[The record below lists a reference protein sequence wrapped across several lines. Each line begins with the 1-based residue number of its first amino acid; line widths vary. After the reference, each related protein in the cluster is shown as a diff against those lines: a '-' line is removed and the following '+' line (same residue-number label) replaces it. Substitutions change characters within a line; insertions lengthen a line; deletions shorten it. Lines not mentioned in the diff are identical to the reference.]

1 MDKRSL
7 VFLLSI
13 TASFFL
19 IKLWYGQQEAET
31 RREWQKSQTES
42 VIPLQPTAIESAS
55 SLQADDTSHA
65 LPSSQA
71 QYYVLEND
79 YQQLVFSSIGGS
91 IVEIN
96 LPFESPQFP
105 KSVVRS
111 VESDRKIAEQSPQE
125 DYFPAV
131 DALRPDGTVLKP
143 TLDTYYPLVR
153 RIYTKESPLNA
164 APHETCALTSPYA
177 EFSSLPFH
185 MTSFTKNSITFEARQ
200 PHRIIKKQ
208 FSFPKA
214 PEKFPYCFDVEITIE
229 GDRKDVYLTS
239 GIPEIELMAGANGAA
254 LKYRVIRGTRGDVEK
269 VDLPKTTFTSS
280 SIQPD
285 WLCNSN
291 GFFGIILD
299 PLKGSGIG
307 MTFNQVPGADAP
319 SRLLY
324 IDVAE
329 RHPVA
334 DEFPGFEAKLPFSLT
349 EKTMQLRVFAG
360 PFADSVLSTIDKNS
374 ISEYSKPTNYMAC
387 QTFHGW
393 FAFISEPFAKF
404 LFFLMKQFYSLFGS
418 WVLSIILVTIVLRI
432 LLYPLN
438 RWSMRSMR
446 AMQEIAPQV
455 KAIQEKYKK
464 DPTKAQLEVMALYRE
479 KKVNPFS
486 GCLPLLIQMPF
497 LIGMFDL
504 LRSSFELRG
513 TPFIPGWI
521 DNLAAPDVIFD
532 WKYHIPLLGSQLH
545 LLPFVLGATMW
556 WQQSL
561 SSTLPKDPREW
572 TEQQRQQRVMGT
584 IMTVV
589 MTLLF
594 YQFPAGLNIYWI
606 SSMLLG
612 IAQQWWTNRQMAR
625 QKATH

>member
-1 MDKRSL
+1 MDKRSII
-7 VFLLSI
+7 FLLSI
-13 TASFFL
+13 TTSFFL
-19 IKLWYGQQEAET
+19 VKLWYGQRDAEY
-31 RREWQKSQTES
+31 RREWQKTHTETVVTPKQTSIEEPPH
-42 VIPLQPTAIESAS
+42 VDTAAVEGDVLPTSA
-55 SLQADDTSHA
+55 
-65 LPSSQA
+65 A

-79 YQQLVFSSIGGS
+79 YQQIVFSSVGGS

-111 VESDRKIAEQSPQE
+111 VESDRKMVEQDPKH
-125 DYFPAV
+125 DLFPAV
-131 DALRPDGTVLKP
+131 EAVRADGSVLTP
-143 TLDTYYPLVR
+143 TLDKYYPLLR
-153 RIYTKESPLNA
+153 RFYTQESPLTS
-164 APHETCALTSPYA
+164 APHEACALTSPYA
-177 EFSSLPFH
+177 EFSSLAFR
-185 MTSFTKNSITFEARQ
+185 MTSFTSTSITFEARQ
-200 PHRIIKKQ
+200 PHRIIKKR
-208 FSFPKA
+208 FSFPKD
-214 PEKFPYCFDVEITIE
+214 PSKFPYCMDVEVTID
-229 GDRKDVYLTS
+229 GDRREVWLTS
-239 GIPEIELMAGANGAA
+239 GVPEVELMSGVSGAA
-254 LKYRVIRGTRGDVEK
+254 LKYRVIRGSRGDVEK
-269 VDLPKTTFTSS
+269 VDLPKTTFASS

-285 WLCNSN
+285 WVCDSN

-299 PLKGSGIG
+299 PLKGSGVG
-307 MTFNQVPGADAP
+307 MSFNAIPGAQVP
-319 SRLLY
+319 SRLLH

-329 RHPVA
+329 RHPSA
-334 DEFPGFEAKLPFSLT
+334 EEFPGYEAKIPFSLT
-349 EKTMQLRVFAG
+349 ENTMQLRMFAG
-360 PFADSVLSTIDKNS
+360 PFADSVLSTIDENS
-374 ISEYSKPTNYMAC
+374 VTDYSKPTSYMAC

-404 LFFLMKQFYSLFGS
+404 LFLLMKQFYRLFGS
-418 WVLSIILVTIVLRI
+418 WALSIILVTIVLRI

-446 AMQEIAPQV
+446 SMQEIAPLV

-464 DPTKAQLEVMALYRE
+464 EPTKAQMEVMALYRE
-479 KKVNPFS
+479 KRVNPFS

-513 TPFIPGWI
+513 TPFIAGWI
-521 DNLAAPDVIFD
+521 DNLSAPDVLFD

-556 WQQSL
+556 WQQNL

-572 TEQQRQQRVMGT
+572 TDQQRQQRAMGN

-589 MTLLF
+589 MTILF

-612 IAQQWWTNRQMAR
+612 IAQQWWTNRQMA
-625 QKATH
+625 QKRT

>member
-13 TASFFL
+13 TTAFFL
-19 IKLWYGQQEAET
+19 VKLWYGHRDAES
-31 RREWQKSQTES
+31 RRQWQKEHTNPTPTLQPS
-42 VIPLQPTAIESAS
+42 VIQPAPTVSD
-55 SLQADDTSHA
+55 ADVSNDA
-65 LPSSQA
+65 LLPTDQ
-71 QYYVLEND
+71 QLYVLEND
-79 YQQLVFSSIGGS
+79 YQQVVFSSVGGS

-96 LPFESPQFP
+96 LPFKSPEFP
-105 KSVVRS
+105 QSVVLP
-111 VESDRKIAEQSPQE
+111 VEIDRKLSEQTPE
-125 DYFPAV
+125 EAYFPLKP
-131 DALRPDGTVLKP
+131 ALRADGSLRSP
-143 TLDTYYPLVR
+143 THSSYYPLLR
-153 RIYTKESPLNA
+153 RFYAQQPPVNA
-164 APHETCALTSPYA
+164 ARHLSCALTSPYT
-177 EFSSLPFH
+177 EFSSLPYKV
-185 MTSFTKNSITFEARQ
+185 TSFTPSSITFEARQ
-200 PHRIIKKQ
+200 PHRIIKKH
-208 FSFPKA
+208 FSFPKD
-214 PEKFPYCFDVEITIE
+214 PSQFPYCMDVEITVD
-229 GDRKDVYLTS
+229 GDRRDVWLTS
-239 GIPEIELMAGANGAA
+239 GVPEVELMSGTSGAA
-254 LKYRVIRGTRGDVEK
+254 LKYRVIKGSRGEVEK
-269 VDLPKTTFTSS
+269 VDLPKTSFTSS
-280 SIQPD
+280 TIQPD
-285 WLCNSN
+285 WVCNSN

-307 MTFNQVPGADAP
+307 MAFHSVPGADVP
-319 SRLLY
+319 SRLLFV
-324 IDVAE
+324 DKAQ
-329 RHPVA
+329 RHSSA
-334 DEFPGFEAKLPFSLT
+334 DEFSGYETKIPFSET
-349 EKTMQLRVFAG
+349 ESTMQLRLFAG
-360 PFADSVLSTIDKNS
+360 PFADSVLTTIDDNS
-374 ISEYSKPTNYMAC
+374 AAAYSKPTNYMAC

-404 LFFLMKQFYSLFGS
+404 LFFLMKQFHRLFGS

-446 AMQEIAPQV
+446 SMQEIAPLV
-455 KAIQEKYKK
+455 KALQEKYKK
-464 DPTKAQLEVMALYRE
+464 DPTKAQMEVMALYRE
-479 KKVNPFS
+479 KGVNPFS

-521 DNLAAPDVIFD
+521 DDLSAPDVIFD
-532 WKYHIPLLGSQLH
+532 WKYPLPILGSQLH

-572 TEQQRQQRVMGT
+572 TDQQRQQRAMGN

-589 MTLLF
+589 MTVLF

-612 IAQQWWTNRQMAR
+612 IAQQWWTNRQMSR
-625 QKATH
+625 KQG